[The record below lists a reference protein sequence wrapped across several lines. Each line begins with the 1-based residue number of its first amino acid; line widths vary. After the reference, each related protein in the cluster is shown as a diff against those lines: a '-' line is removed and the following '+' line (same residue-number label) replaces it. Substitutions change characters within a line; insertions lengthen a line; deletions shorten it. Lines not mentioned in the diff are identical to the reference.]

1 MKRAALFT
9 LLAGLLSAPA
19 VAGITA
25 TRGDGK
31 LSVSDARGLV
41 WVQGRGAAIGRLDRG
56 SITVTDLTPADS
68 NEPLVFGC
76 NDERFRGAAL
86 VCKGENVRYRLIGGM
101 WRISV
106 LGRGIDLSAVAKGRV
121 LLDGDGLRTG
131 VYSTKGVDCRT
142 EPEECETVPEDET
155 SFVLGTVR

>member
-1 MKRAALFT
+1 MVTTGYLERDAVIGNLKLHYQEW
-9 LLAGLLSAPA
+9 GSA
-19 VAGITA
+19 TA
-25 TRGDGK
+25 PPILMVHGFG
-31 LSVSDARGLV
+31 VSGHMFDEFA
-41 WVQGRGAAIGRLDRG
+41 
-56 SITVTDLTPADS
+56 
-68 NEPLVFGC
+68 
-76 NDERFRGAAL
+76 ERFQD
-86 VCKGENVRYRLIGGM
+86 RYRLIGGM

-142 EPEECETVPEDET
+142 EPEECEVVPEEET